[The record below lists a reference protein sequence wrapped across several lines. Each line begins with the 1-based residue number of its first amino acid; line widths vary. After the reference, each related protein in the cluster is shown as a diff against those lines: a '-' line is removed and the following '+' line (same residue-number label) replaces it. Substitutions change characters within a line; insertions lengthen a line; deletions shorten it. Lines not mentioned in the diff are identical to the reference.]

1 MKFRKGWMK
10 KIVINNAAQQK
21 SPAHRHN
28 IDQAAP
34 NELMANSQLGSPLAW
49 LRARK

>member
-1 MKFRKGWMK
+1 MKFRKGCATK
-10 KIVINNAAQQK
+10 KAQQK
-21 SPAHRHN
+21 SPTHRHN

-34 NELMANSQLGSPLAW
+34 NELMANSQLASPLAW